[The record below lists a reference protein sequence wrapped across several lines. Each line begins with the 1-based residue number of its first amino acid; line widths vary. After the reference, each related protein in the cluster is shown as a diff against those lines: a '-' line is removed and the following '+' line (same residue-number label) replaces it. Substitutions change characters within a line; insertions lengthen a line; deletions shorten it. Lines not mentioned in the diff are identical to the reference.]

1 MSEYTTHA
9 AGIKRLERSTSDKK
23 IAGVAGG
30 LGRYFDLNPNVFR
43 LGFVI
48 LTILGGAGVLVYL
61 AAVLVMPVEGEEQS
75 IAARALAERR
85 ERPAPLIGLGLV
97 GVAIAVL
104 LSRGDLWP
112 SAGAGWVLILVGGLI
127 ILWAT
132 RQERGSRRVLRIVA
146 AVTSLLSV
154 AVAVAV
160 IAAFSWF
167 DLSLGDGV
175 GDHTYQ
181 PAAASDVR
189 PSYTLGIG
197 DLQLDLSRVTTP
209 AHVKASV
216 GIGKLK
222 VIVPRNATVSVD
234 ARAKAGDVNVF
245 GRHDDGTNAAVQ
257 TGSGELVLDAKVG
270 AGRIDVVRA
279 Q

>member
-1 MSEYTTHA
+1 MSEYTTHT

-23 IAGVAGG
+23 VAGVAGG

-43 LGFVI
+43 LGFII

-75 IAARALAERR
+75 LAARALAERR

-132 RQERGSRRVLRIVA
+132 RQERGSRRVLRYLAGLV
-146 AVTSLLSV
+146 SLLSV
-154 AVAVAV
+154 AAAVAV

-175 GDHTYQ
+175 GEHTYQ
-181 PAAASDVR
+181 PAAADVR
-189 PSYTLGIG
+189 PSYKLGIG
-197 DLQLDLSRVTTP
+197 DLRVDLSRVGTP

-216 GIGKLK
+216 GIGKLE
-222 VIVPRNATVSVD
+222 VIVPRDAAVTVN
-234 ARAKAGDVNVF
+234 ARAKAGDVYVF
-245 GRHDDGTNAAVQ
+245 NRHDDGTNATIR
-257 TGSGELVLDAKVG
+257 TGEGGLVLDAKVG

>member
-1 MSEYTTHA
+1 MSEYTTHT

-43 LGFVI
+43 LGFII

-75 IAARALAERR
+75 IAGRALAERR

-132 RQERGSRRVLRIVA
+132 RQERGSRRVLRYVA
-146 AVTSLLSV
+146 GFVTLLSV
-154 AVAVAV
+154 AAAVAV
-160 IAAFSWF
+160 VTAFSWF
-167 DLSLGDGV
+167 NVSLGDGV
-175 GDHTYQ
+175 GNHTYQ
-181 PAAASDVR
+181 PAAADVR
-189 PSYTLGIG
+189 PSYKLGIG
-197 DLQLDLSRVTTP
+197 DLRLDLSRVTIP

-222 VIVPRNATVSVD
+222 VIVPQNATVSVD

-245 GRHDDGTNAAVQ
+245 DRHDDGTNASIH
-257 TGSGELVLDAKVG
+257 TGNGDLVLDAKVG
-270 AGRIDVVRA
+270 AGRVDVVRA

>member
-1 MSEYTTHA
+1 MSEHITHT

-23 IAGVAGG
+23 VAGVAGG

-43 LGFVI
+43 LGFVV

-85 ERPAPLIGLGLV
+85 ERPAALVGLGLV
-97 GVAIAVL
+97 GVALAVL

-132 RQERGSRRVLRIVA
+132 RAERGSRRVLRFVA
-146 AVTSLLSV
+146 AITALLSV
-154 AVAVAV
+154 AVAAAV
-160 IAAFSWF
+160 IVAFSWF
-167 DLSLGDGV
+167 NVSLSDGV
-175 GDHTYQ
+175 GDRTYQ
-181 PAAASDVR
+181 PAASDVR
-189 PSYTLGIG
+189 PSYALGVG
-197 DLQLDLSRVTTP
+197 DLRLDLSQLTAPT
-209 AHVKASV
+209 HVKASV

-222 VIVPRNATVSVD
+222 VIVPRNAAVTVD
-234 ARAKAGDVNVF
+234 AKAKAGDVNVF
-245 GRHDDGTNAAVQ
+245 DRHDDGRNAAIQ
-257 TGSGELVLDAKVG
+257 SGNGGLVLDANVG

-279 Q
+279 R

>member
-1 MSEYTTHA
+1 MSEHITHT

-61 AAVLVMPVEGEEQS
+61 AAVLVMPVEGEEHS

-112 SAGAGWVLILVGGLI
+112 SAGAGWVLILIGGLI

-132 RQERGSRRVLRIVA
+132 RRERGSRRVLRYL
-146 AVTSLLSV
+146 AVLVSLLSV

-167 DLSLGDGV
+167 DLSLSDGV

-181 PAAASDVR
+181 PAAADVR

-197 DLQLDLSRVTTP
+197 NLRVDLSQVTAP
-209 AHVKASV
+209 AHVTASV
-216 GIGKLK
+216 GVGRLK
-222 VIVPRNATVSVD
+222 VVVPRDASVKVD
-234 ARAKAGDVNVF
+234 ARAKAGDIYVF
-245 GRHDDGTNAAVQ
+245 ARHDHGTNASIETG
-257 TGSGELVLDAKVG
+257 TGSLVLDAKVG

-279 Q
+279 R

>member
-1 MSEYTTHA
+1 MSEYTTHT

-30 LGRYFDLNPNVFR
+30 LGQYFDLNPNVFR

-48 LTILGGAGVLVYL
+48 LTILGGAGILVYL

-132 RQERGSRRVLRIVA
+132 RQERGSRRVLRFL
-146 AVTSLLSV
+146 AVLVSLLSV

-167 DLSLGDGV
+167 DLSLSDGIGDR
-175 GDHTYQ
+175 TYQ
-181 PAAASDVR
+181 PAAAADIRS
-189 PSYTLGIG
+189 SYALGIG
-197 DLQLDLSRVTTP
+197 DLRVDLSHVTAP
-209 AHVKASV
+209 AHVKASLGV
-216 GIGKLK
+216 GKLK
-222 VIVPRNATVSVD
+222 VIVPRDAAVTVNAH
-234 ARAKAGDVNVF
+234 AKAGDVNVF
-245 GRHDDGTNAAVQ
+245 DRHDDGTNARIQ
-257 TGSGELVLDAKVG
+257 TGNGALVLDAKVG

>member
-1 MSEYTTHA
+1 MSEYTTHT
-9 AGIKRLERSTSDKK
+9 AGIKRLERSTANKK

-43 LGFVI
+43 LGFII

-61 AAVLVMPVEGEEQS
+61 AAVLVMPVEGEERS

-97 GVAIAVL
+97 GVAIAIL

-132 RQERGSRRVLRIVA
+132 RHERGSRRVLRYLAGLV
-146 AVTSLLSV
+146 SLLSV
-154 AVAVAV
+154 AAAAAV
-160 IAAFSWF
+160 IIAFSWF

-175 GDHTYQ
+175 GDHTYR
-181 PAAASDVR
+181 PAAAADVR
-189 PSYTLGIG
+189 PSYKLGIG
-197 DLQLDLSRVTTP
+197 DLSLDLSRVNSP
-209 AHVKASV
+209 ANVKASV
-216 GIGKLK
+216 GIGRLR
-222 VIVPRNATVSVD
+222 VIVPRNASVTVD
-234 ARAKAGDVNVF
+234 ARAKAGDVYVF
-245 GRHDDGTNAAVQ
+245 NRHDDGTNANIQ
-257 TGSGELVLDAKVG
+257 TGEGGLVLDARVG